1 MKALLALLL
10 LTLSATAASADIY
23 TWKDNKGTRFYTNS
37 LHEIPAKYLKKARVL
52 DVATGKLG
60 GLATAQP
67 PAPAQPVASTTARAP
82 LALPA
87 PATAQP
93 AAPPTAPPSPD
104 PAAAAAGQP
113 AAPPPAPAAAAQA
126 QPAPQPQVTTP
137 PTARRPN
144 SFAERR
150 AARRAR
156 INAADE

>member
-10 LTLSATAASADIY
+10 LTFSVTAASADIY

-67 PAPAQPVASTTARAP
+67 PAPAQPVPSATARTP

-87 PATAQP
+87 PAVAEP
-93 AAPPTAPPSPD
+93 AAPASPD
-104 PAAAAAGQP
+104 PAAAAAAGQP
-113 AAPPPAPAAAAQA
+113 APPSSAPATAAQS
-126 QPAPQPQVTTP
+126 QPAAQPQVVTP
-137 PTARRPN
+137 SSRRPT

-150 AARRAR
+150 AARKAR

>member
-52 DVATGKLG
+52 DVATGKVG

-67 PAPAQPVASTTARAP
+67 PAPAGPVSPTTARAP
-82 LALPA
+82 LA
-87 PATAQP
+87 QP
-93 AAPPTAPPSPD
+93 LSTPP
-104 PAAAAAGQP
+104 PAAAA
-113 AAPPPAPAAAAQA
+113 PPAPAMA
-126 QPAPQPQVTTP
+126 QPAVPGPAAASTAAPEPAAPSQVARPQ
-137 PTARRPN
+137 RPSN
-144 SFAERR
+144 FAERR

-156 INAADE
+156 AALE